1 MDGELEEED
10 CQEKRRHVGRPKT
23 GFISYADSKM
33 IGLRTLR
40 FLMLCNFGFVD
51 SKRQVRCGRPEP
63 QSKLADGEGPCTQ
76 GYEARGS
83 LSS

>member
-10 CQEKRRHVGRPKT
+10 CQEKGRHVGRPNT
-23 GFISYADSKM
+23 VFISYTDSKM
-33 IGLRTLR
+33 IDLRTLR
-40 FLMLCNFGFVD
+40 FLMLCNLGFVD
-51 SKRQVRCGRPEP
+51 SKTQVCCERPEP

-76 GYEARGS
+76 GYEARGL